1 MSSADAILAIGFTGI
16 GLAFGLLACAL
27 VKRLNVVDAPD
38 GQRKSQTAPV
48 PRLGG
53 LAILLGT
60 LFGTVIGFLL
70 LMLSYGVNSFTT
82 FLDLIAGTVRI
93 GSSLAPAF
101 AFTAFGF
108 LVGLWDDLWQAN
120 TKIKLIGLTAG
131 ALLSVFGGLMAQGLP
146 TPWFELE
153 QETFLVIGSAAWLLV
168 MTNATNF
175 MDGSNGLA
183 IGCVAI
189 MLAAL
194 YAIGISAGD
203 WGFSVW
209 MFPLFGAILAFLMH
223 NLRGSL
229 YAGDAGALGLGALF
243 SALALA
249 SGLEVWTVATLA
261 LPFLL
266 DVLLTLVWRARRGRN
281 WLATHLD
288 HAYQRLIADG
298 WSHFDVVVL
307 YWGLTAC
314 AGAMAYIGAQAGG
327 AAPFLIFWTLGSV
340 GTLIWIRHRRTA
352 KVSDLGR

>member
-16 GLAFGLLACAL
+16 GLAIGLLACTL

-38 GQRKSQTAPV
+38 GARKSQSAPV

-53 LAILLGT
+53 VAIFLGT

-70 LMLSYGVNSFTT
+70 LMLSYGVNPLTT
-82 FLDLIAGTVRI
+82 FVELIAGTIRI

-108 LVGLWDDLWQAN
+108 LIGLWDDLWEAN

-131 ALLSVFGGLMAQGLP
+131 AVLAVFGGLLAPELP
-146 TPWFELE
+146 TPWFDIEHPAVLI
-153 QETFLVIGSAAWLLV
+153 VGSAAWLLV

-183 IGCVAI
+183 IGCVSI

-194 YAIGISAGD
+194 YAIGITAGD
-203 WGFSVW
+203 WDFSVW
-209 MFPLFGAILAFLMH
+209 MFPLFGAVMAFLMH
-223 NLRGSL
+223 NLRGQL

-249 SGLEVWTVATLA
+249 SGLGVWTVATLT
-261 LPFLL
+261 LPFLI

-281 WLATHLD
+281 WLAPHLD
-288 HAYQRLIADG
+288 HAYQRLIANG

-327 AAPFLIFWTLGSV
+327 EAPFLIFWTLAIVGSV
-340 GTLIWIRHRRTA
+340 IWVRHRRTA
-352 KVSDLGR
+352 KVSDLGS

>member
-1 MSSADAILAIGFTGI
+1 MSSADAILAVGFTGI

-38 GQRKSQTAPV
+38 EERKSQTAPV

-70 LMLSYGVNSFTT
+70 LMLSYGVNPLTT
-82 FLDLIAGTVRI
+82 FVDLIEGTVLI

-108 LVGLWDDLWQAN
+108 LIGLWDDLWEAN

-131 ALLSVFGGLMAQGLP
+131 AVLAVFGGLMAAELP
-146 TPWFELE
+146 TPWFDIE
-153 QETFLVIGSAAWLLV
+153 QAAILIIGSAAWLLV

-183 IGCVAI
+183 IGCVTI

-203 WGFSVW
+203 WSFSVW
-209 MFPLFGAILAFLMH
+209 IFPLFGAAIAFLMH
-223 NLRGSL
+223 NMRGRL

-243 SALALA
+243 STLGLA

-261 LPFLL
+261 LPFLI

-281 WLATHLD
+281 WLAAHLD

-327 AAPFLIFWTLGSV
+327 EAPFLIFWTLTIV
-340 GTLIWIRHRRTA
+340 GTVIWVRHRRTA
-352 KVSDLGR
+352 KLSNLGS

>member
-1 MSSADAILAIGFTGI
+1 MSSADATLAVGFTGI
-16 GLAFGLLACAL
+16 GLAFGLLACAM
-27 VKRLNVVDAPD
+27 VRRLNVVDAPD
-38 GQRKSQTAPV
+38 GERKSQSAPV

-53 LAILLGT
+53 LAICLGT

-70 LMLSYGVNSFTT
+70 LMLSYGVNPLIT
-82 FLDLIAGTVRI
+82 FVELIEGMVQI

-108 LVGLWDDLWQAN
+108 LIGLWDDLWQAN

-131 ALLSVFGGLMAQGLP
+131 AVLAVLGGLMAAELP
-146 TPWFELE
+146 TPWFDLE
-153 QETFLVIGSAAWLLV
+153 HAAILIIGSAAWLLV

-183 IGCVAI
+183 IGCVTI

-209 MFPLFGAILAFLMH
+209 IFPLFGAVVAFLMH
-223 NLRGSL
+223 NMRGGL

-243 SALALA
+243 STLGLA

-261 LPFLL
+261 LPFLI

-281 WLATHLD
+281 WLAAHLD
-288 HAYQRLIADG
+288 HAYQRLIDNG

-327 AAPFLIFWTLGSV
+327 EAPFLIFWTLTIA
-340 GTLIWIRHRRTA
+340 GTVIWVRHRRTA
-352 KVSDLGR
+352 KLSDLSS